1 MKQTINAIFTIVIVL
16 LLVWFSLSY
25 VDILCNNL
33 DGAQY
38 ADWNIIVKVLSISK

>member
-1 MKQTINAIFTIVIVL
+1 MKQTINAIFTIIIVL

-33 DGAQY
+33 DGTHY